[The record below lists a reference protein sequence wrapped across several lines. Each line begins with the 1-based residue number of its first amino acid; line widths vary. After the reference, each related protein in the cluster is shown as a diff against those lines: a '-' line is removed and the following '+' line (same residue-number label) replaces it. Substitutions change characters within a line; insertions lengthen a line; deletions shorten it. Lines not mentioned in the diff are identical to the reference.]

1 MKKVRI
7 FWLHPSITSVESIRN
22 ALKYDERKYGFEF
35 IYDNEK
41 PEYLITSEM
50 IYYRWEYQ
58 EKFLYY
64 IKNNPIVIAFPGEFI
79 VPDMNFTDYA
89 IVWNRNLKMDDR
101 IYRKP
106 TMLYYDKLEKWQND
120 NYKQNSQVLKD
131 RKFCNFIY
139 SNGNAHPFRDQLF
152 YALNNYKRVESLGHH
167 LNNVGN
173 MPSRS
178 NRDWMEQS
186 IELKSSYKFSISCNN
201 HNFVGGIDEKFLTSL
216 AAKSIPIF
224 WGDPTVEVEFN
235 PKAMINCHNY
245 ESLDKIVEAVETVD
259 QDDELWYEMVSQPW
273 QTDEQKQITENEITK
288 YREFVTNIFMQ
299 DKESARRA
307 GEGTW
312 RDLYMR
318 WFERHDDKFRVY
330 YHDLIGWINI
340 KNAGKQL
347 GDYLFEEGY
356 NRVAIYGFGDIGRC
370 LFDELKNSKT
380 EVNYVIDQNAAN
392 INAEVQVCD
401 FLDDWEKVDVI
412 IVTPTMFY
420 ENIKAQIA
428 EKCSYHVISLK
439 DMLDDIITKKN

>member
-1 MKKVRI
+1 
-7 FWLHPSITSVESIRN
+7 
-22 ALKYDERKYGFEF
+22 
-35 IYDNEK
+35 
-41 PEYLITSEM
+41 
-50 IYYRWEYQ
+50 
-58 EKFLYY
+58 
-64 IKNNPIVIAFPGEFI
+64 
-79 VPDMNFTDYA
+79 
-89 IVWNRNLKMDDR
+89 
-101 IYRKP
+101 
-106 TMLYYDKLEKWQND
+106 
-120 NYKQNSQVLKD
+120 
-131 RKFCNFIY
+131 
-139 SNGNAHPFRDQLF
+139 
-152 YALNNYKRVESLGHH
+152 
-167 LNNVGN
+167 
-173 MPSRS
+173 
-178 NRDWMEQS
+178 
-186 IELKSSYKFSISCNN
+186 
-201 HNFVGGIDEKFLTSL
+201 
-216 AAKSIPIF
+216 
-224 WGDPTVEVEFN
+224 
-235 PKAMINCHNY
+235 
-245 ESLDKIVEAVETVD
+245 
-259 QDDELWYEMVSQPW
+259 
-273 QTDEQKQITENEITK
+273 
-288 YREFVTNIFMQ
+288 MQ

-439 DMLDDIITKKN
+439 DMLDDFITKKN